1 MISQPN
7 GAEADSEN
15 TGFGYLEF
23 IRYDVSRLLM
33 TAAGSAAPP
42 HHAGR
47 ELPPAGRQAVARGVG
62 RQTP

>member
-1 MISQPN
+1 MTSQPN
-7 GAEADSEN
+7 DTKADSEN

-42 HHAGR
+42 HRADREVPPEGR
-47 ELPPAGRQAVARGVG
+47 RAMARGAD
-62 RQTP
+62 RQPP